1 MKTSCAVIGLLLG
14 VTTVNAQTE
23 ATSVDSPPPSVNLVL
38 ETGRP
43 LRVALD
49 ERLSVHKVGQPISGT
64 VVESVYAYDRIVIPA
79 GTRIFGHIRTL
90 EDLSKRARLRGL
102 LSGDFTPSRRV
113 TLAFD
118 TVLLAGERISLET
131 VALNGVPNVKR
142 AVAAEKSASKGSVSR
157 RARDEIARA
166 REGVTHQ
173 VKDALS
179 AIKQPGRMAR
189 LRDYVLV
196 KLPVHPQIVSKGTV
210 YDAQLL
216 APLPFGSA
224 PPVGRAPSGTMPA
237 PSSVL
242 SARLVT
248 SLDSSKTPRG
258 GAVSAVLTEP
268 VFSADHHLI
277 LAEGTELRGSVT
289 FAKAAGHFHR
299 NGQLR
304 FLFEQVEEPNQPS
317 AKLLAALYSV
327 EASSSAHVAVDE
339 EGGTTLT
346 NSSTRFIA
354 PAVAIVSLVSMGH
367 TERHTDSDVGQ
378 APTIE
383 TRHGGGGAAA
393 GFFGLGVAGVLL
405 GRVSRPVGI
414 GLGVAGVARSLY
426 GAVFGKGHEVTF
438 VAGTP
443 IQLQLAPGPTAP
455 E

>member
-1 MKTSCAVIGLLLG
+1 MKASCAVIGLLLG
-14 VTTVNAQTE
+14 VATLSAQTE
-23 ATSVDSPPPSVNLVL
+23 VPSVDSPSPPINLVL

-49 ERLSVHKVGQPISGT
+49 ERLSVHKVGQRVSGT
-64 VVESVYAYDRIVIPA
+64 VVESVYVYDRIVIPA
-79 GTRIFGHIRTL
+79 GTRIFGHIQTL
-90 EDLSKRARLRGL
+90 ENLSKTARLRGML
-102 LSGDFTPSRRV
+102 NGDFTPSRRLV
-113 TLAFD
+113 LAFD
-118 TVLLAGERISLET
+118 TLLLNGERISLDT
-131 VALNGVPNVKR
+131 VALNGIPDVKR
-142 AVAAEKSASKGSVSR
+142 AVAGEKASSKPGASG
-157 RARDEIARA
+157 RARAEIARA
-166 REGVTHQ
+166 KEGVTRQ

-189 LRDYVLV
+189 LRDDVLA

-216 APLPFGSA
+216 VPLPFGSA
-224 PPVGRAPSGTMPA
+224 SPVERAQAGTMPA

-242 SARLVT
+242 TARLVT
-248 SLDSSKTPRG
+248 PLDSSKTPRG

-268 VFSADHHLI
+268 VFSGDHHLI
-277 LAEGTELRGSVT
+277 LPEGTELRGSVT
-289 FAKAAGHFHR
+289 FAKAAGHFRR

-327 EASSSAHVAVDE
+327 EASSNAHLKVDE

-346 NSSTRFIA
+346 NSNTRFIA

-367 TERHTDSDVGQ
+367 TERHTDADLGQ

-383 TRHGGGGAAA
+383 TRHGGGGGAA

-414 GLGVAGVARSLY
+414 GLGVAGVARILY
-426 GAVFGKGHEVTF
+426 STVFGKGHEVTF

-443 IQLQLAPGPTAP
+443 IQLQLAPGPIAP